1 MKRTITK
8 IEAKPR
14 MVTKTKVAA
23 YARVSSGKDAMLHS
37 LASQVSHY
45 KKLIQDNNDWEF
57 AGVYADEAYTGTKE
71 SRVEFQQLI
80 KDCKAGKIDMIIT
93 KSISRFAR
101 NTVTLLKTV
110 RELKSIQVD
119 VFFEDQNIHSISSE
133 GEMILTLLASVTQ
146 EESRSVSDNM
156 KWRIKREFENGVMW
170 GGRSSLGYKLVEKKL
185 TIVPEEAEIV
195 KLIFQLYIDGHGAD
209 SIRKILDS
217 KGIKPMYTKT
227 WGHSSIMKILKNR
240 NYTGD
245 LILQKTYVENH
256 LTKKQ
261 KMNKGE
267 LNKYLIKDNHEAII
281 SKETFER
288 AEAIRKQRASK
299 NKPHKPR
306 LQYPFKGIT
315 KCGICSS
322 SYTRKRMRDK
332 LVWVCSLSARQGQ
345 YVCNAKLVP
354 DNIIVEASNHIL
366 GMDRYDDTYFKSK
379 VKKIIV
385 KPNRLLEFH
394 MKYDTII
401 NYHWEH
407 PSRSISWTP
416 DMKEKAKKRSILQH
430 QGGKQD
436 A

>member
-8 IEAKPR
+8 IEVKPR
-14 MVTKTKVAA
+14 IVTKTKVAA
-23 YARVSSGKDAMLHS
+23 YARVSNGKEAMLHS

-71 SRVEFQQLI
+71 TRTEFQQLI
-80 KDCKAGKIDMIIT
+80 KDCKAGKIDMVIT

-110 RELKSIQVD
+110 RELKSIRVD
-119 VFFEDQNIHSISSE
+119 VFFEEQNIHSISSE
-133 GEMILTLLASVTQ
+133 GEVILTLLASVAQ

-156 KWRIKREFENGVMW
+156 KWRIKREFEKGVMW
-170 GGRSSLGYKLVEKKL
+170 GGRSSLGYKLINKKL

-245 LILQKTYVENH
+245 LMLQKTYVENH

-267 LNKYLIKDNHEAII
+267 LNKYLITDNHEAII
-281 SKETFER
+281 SKEIFEK
-288 AEAIRKQRASK
+288 AQAIRKQRASK
-299 NKPHKPR
+299 NKPHTPR
-306 LQYPFKGIT
+306 QEYPFKGIT
-315 KCGICSS
+315 ICGICGS

-332 LVWVCSLSARQGQ
+332 LVWLCSLSARQGQ
-345 YVCNAKLVP
+345 KVCHAKLVP
-354 DNIIVEASNHIL
+354 NNIIVEASNHIL
-366 GMDRYDDTYFKSK
+366 GMDQYDDTYFKSK
-379 VKKIIV
+379 VKTIIV
-385 KPNRLLEFH
+385 KPNKLLEFR
-394 MKYDTII
+394 MKDDTII
-401 NYHWEH
+401 IYHWEH
-407 PSRSISWTP
+407 PSRSKSWTP
-416 DMKEKAKKRSILQH
+416 EMKEKAKKRSILQH